1 MPPRL
6 QRYKQFMDTQFI
18 DSLTWNE
25 DYAIDDLTTDLKK
38 KILNKRFRKIV
49 FTGMGC
55 SAIVSDVIK
64 GFFIDRQIP
73 IAIEVI
79 NDYDIDHLIDTSA
92 LKDPRT
98 LVIISSYSG
107 YSKEPIRA
115 YKKIKKLTNNIIF
128 LTSGGELGRIGK
140 EEKVSIIHW
149 KLRNPDREYPLF
161 HVPQYFAILLDV
173 FYVLGMFPSNYQ
185 KELAKTAR
193 YLKAIFNDKKLK
205 SAQELALRL
214 RNRDIILLATPKWY
228 LTLLKLVKMH
238 LNEMA
243 MAPAHRNY
251 FHEFTHSEVAICS
264 EPKMRQAV
272 VLFRDN
278 SDDEYTKDKMQ
289 NFIDLLNN
297 TMQKET
303 IKTIA
308 IEIDQSNFFKKFFS
322 SLLFMHY
329 ITYSLGTY
337 YNMQSRELISKS
349 AGNPWYNQMTI
360 QTEGRRRLQ
369 P

>member
-25 DYAIDDLTTDLKK
+25 DYALDGLTADVKK

-92 LKDPRT
+92 LQDPRT

-115 YKKIKKLTNNIIF
+115 YKKIKKFTKNIIF
-128 LTSGGELGRIGK
+128 LTSGGELGRIGT

-185 KELAKTAR
+185 NELAKTAR
-193 YLKAIFNDKKLK
+193 YLKATFNDKKLK

-214 RNRDIILLATPKWY
+214 RDRDIILLATPKWY

-264 EPKMRQAV
+264 DPRMKQAV
-272 VLFRDN
+272 ILFRDHN
-278 SDDEYTKDKMQ
+278 DDEYTKDKMR
-289 NFIDLLNN
+289 NFIDLLNDK
-297 TMQKET
+297 MRKGT
-303 IKTIA
+303 IETIA
-308 IEIDQSNFFKKFFS
+308 IDIAQSDFFKKFFS
-322 SLLFMHY
+322 TLLFMHY
-329 ITYSLGTY
+329 ITYFLGTY
-337 YNMQSRELISKS
+337 YNMQSRELISRS

-360 QTEGRRRLQ
+360 QTEGRKHPQ
-369 P
+369 